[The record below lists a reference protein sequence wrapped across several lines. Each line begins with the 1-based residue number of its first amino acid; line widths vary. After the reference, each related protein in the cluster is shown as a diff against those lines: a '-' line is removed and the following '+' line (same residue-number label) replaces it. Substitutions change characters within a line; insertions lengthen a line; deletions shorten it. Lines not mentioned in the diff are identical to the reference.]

1 MATFFYKRA
10 LLKKGSEEFAKGI
23 LVKSD
28 KNDYVIWYSKGQPW
42 MPSGGFHEDFP
53 ILSSTLNTWTLG
65 EAESIDALVC
75 DWNSGI
81 RSNIALTNEIA
92 CASFFVEK
100 GDIKVWNGDE
110 WNVNFDDVEWVQ
122 PPMCGGFISDKYD
135 LGTIYSG
142 QGSYH
147 SHHGQHLNAPVEDF
161 KGHRIGVELEVEC
174 KTRADFNKVTATKS
188 NWFYQER
195 DGSLG
200 PFGDEIITIP
210 LLPKDAKSIEF
221 WKPLIT
227 FLNKH
232 AESWR
237 KTTCGLHVHIGR
249 EILGK
254 DAEARSETLG
264 KLLYFYH
271 HLIDENPTAKLLNEK
286 VYGRAH
292 TYSEQSGKSEIG
304 NAVRVLGQEILK
316 DKAIC
321 DKLKKGMTDASS
333 GGRYYDINLE
343 NLATIEFRKGKGSIS
358 AERITAIVAWSEGMV
373 DYCRKTPWTQLN
385 FNEFVEWIKERRGT
399 PSSLKGFLT
408 VDA

>member
-23 LVKSD
+23 LVKS
-28 KNDYVIWYSKGQPW
+28 NENRHVIWYSKGQPW
-42 MPSGGFHEDFP
+42 MPDGGFHSGFP
-53 ILSSTLNTWTLG
+53 LGPSEVNTWNFG
-65 EAESIDALVC
+65 AHDSIDEFVSN
-75 DWNSGI
+75 WNSGVRCDGTMNDEI
-81 RSNIALTNEIA
+81 SCTNV
-92 CASFFVEK
+92 FVEK
-100 GDIKVWNGDE
+100 GDVKVWSGDE
-110 WNVNFDDVEWVQ
+110 WNVNFDGVEWVQ
-122 PPMCGGFISDKYD
+122 PRIIGDFISDKYD
-135 LGTIYSG
+135 TGTIYSG
-142 QGSYH
+142 QGGYH
-147 SHHGQHLNAPVEDF
+147 SHHGQRLNEPVDEF

-174 KTRADFNKVTATKS
+174 KSSADFDKVKATKS

-200 PFGDEIITIP
+200 AYGDEIITIP
-210 LLPKDAKSIEF
+210 LLPKDAKNVDF

-237 KTTCGLHVHIGR
+237 RSSCGLHVHIGR
-249 EILGK
+249 EILGR
-254 DAEARSETLG
+254 DAESRSETLG

-271 HLIDENPTAKLLNEK
+271 HLIDENPTAKMLNEK

-304 NAVRVLGQEILK
+304 NAVRIIGQEVLK

-333 GGRYYDINLE
+333 NGRYYDINLE
-343 NLATIEFRKGKGSIS
+343 NRATIEFRKGKGSIS
-358 AERITAIVAWSEGMV
+358 AERITAVIAWSEGMV

-399 PSSLKGFLT
+399 PNSLKGFLS